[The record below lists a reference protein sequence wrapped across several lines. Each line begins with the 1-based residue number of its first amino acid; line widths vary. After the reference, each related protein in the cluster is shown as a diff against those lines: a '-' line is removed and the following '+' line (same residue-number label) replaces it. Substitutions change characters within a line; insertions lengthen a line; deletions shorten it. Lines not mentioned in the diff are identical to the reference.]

1 MKTDKA
7 KIKERKNEEKERY
20 LEHKRTLL
28 KMEQENYT
36 KVYVI
41 RCYDGWYKVFGHS
54 ALFLAKHL
62 NERVGKTYNLNYDR
76 DYGVSDTHGC
86 ISIPPNKLA
95 EFKMRMEYAKINLTR
110 EWEDGLEYELGER
123 ITEEDI
129 VRMQHED
136 ELLAAKAN
144 ELVMPHVIFPELRAQ
159 VRDMAELVHTA
170 INNQSKLSKA
180 AFLYDMERKA
190 VEINRLVI
198 ASGRGTIKPDECLTS
213 SIKIVEEIYEYA
225 TTMADF
231 LMISPKKYWQ
241 MVKKIRLVEE
251 QIKREMKKQAIKEAE
266 RKVISNKRRKKD
278 DGARTKNTKT

>member
-1 MKTDKA
+1 MKTDKV

-76 DYGVSDTHGC
+76 DYGVSDNHGC

-159 VRDMAELVHTA
+159 VRDMAELVHSAT
-170 INNQSKLSKA
+170 NNQSKISKA
-180 AFLYDMERKA
+180 AFLGDMERKA
-190 VEINRLVI
+190 VEMNMLVI
-198 ASGRGTIKPDECLTS
+198 ASGRGAIKPDECLAELL
-213 SIKIVEEIYEYA
+213 IMIEEIYEYT

-231 LMISPKKYWQ
+231 RMISPKKYWQ
-241 MVKKIRLVEE
+241 MVKKIRAVEE
-251 QIKREMKKQAIKEAE
+251 QIKREMKKQAIRTKSGGKNE
-266 RKVISNKRRKKD
+266 KK
-278 DGARTKNTKT
+278 RTKNK